1 MVAFLLRMGAGINGT
16 PNRAHTNDT
25 EAQYLLPPGPTFYG
39 CGLVMDATG
48 KVRPPV
54 AGDPPATGPNAGGV
68 VYGLYVRPY
77 VTNSNQAALG
87 VDSPPQGTLLEPA
100 SVMIRGYM
108 SVDPARRRGGREGR
122 PGVLLES
129 SASGRTGNRR
139 YHRRRHHAGL
149 GDGGARLL
157 HGTRRRQR
165 HHGNLL
171 LRDLVYTG
179 VYTPNPHNRISLKGN
194 PMPLD
199 SSERLGW
206 HWPQQRCWR
215 RRQSSRRHVYLRTRR
230 STIRPARS

>member
-108 SVDPARRRGGREGR
+108 SVILRGAVAAVKGAPVYCWKAAAAGGQVPGGITADGTTLASVMAVRGYFMGPADANGITEIYF
-122 PGVLLES
+122 
-129 SASGRTGNRR
+129 SA
-139 YHRRRHHAGL
+139 
-149 GDGGARLL
+149 
-157 HGTRRRQR
+157 
-165 HHGNLL
+165 
-171 LRDLVYTG
+171 
-179 VYTPNPHNRISLKGN
+179 I
-194 PMPLD
+194 
-199 SSERLGW
+199 
-206 HWPQQRCWR
+206 
-215 RRQSSRRHVYLRTRR
+215 
-230 STIRPARS
+230 